1 MTHGENDT
9 PLAACSLEP
18 GQQASR
24 RDRWLRLADR
34 SLVTKLA
41 TETGARLV
49 YRSGGGVEAELAISR
64 RPRLEC
70 CGFADWRVGEA
81 SEGLIDLEVS
91 TDRETVPVVHAWF
104 DLP

>member
-1 MTHGENDT
+1 MTHGENDR

-64 RPRLEC
+64 RPRLS
-70 CGFADWRVGEA
+70 VVA
-81 SEGLIDLEVS
+81 SPTGG
-91 TDRETVPVVHAWF
+91 
-104 DLP
+104 

>member
-1 MTHGENDT
+1 MTHGENDR

-64 RPRLEC
+64 RPRL
-70 CGFADWRVGEA
+70 VGEA

>member
-1 MTHGENDT
+1 MTHGENDR

>member
-1 MTHGENDT
+1 MERTIG
-9 PLAACSLEP
+9 PLPRAHWSQS
-18 GQQASR
+18 QQASR
-24 RDRWLRLADR
+24 RDRWLRLADG

-49 YRSGGGVEAELAISR
+49 YRSGGGVEAELSDLAAAEA
-64 RPRLEC
+64 EC

-91 TDRETVPVVHAWF
+91 TDRETVPVVHAMF